1 MQGPLREQA
10 RSHRGAAGL
19 VGWCGGQSSMNLS
32 GPFIKRPVATMLLS
46 LAIMLLGGVSF
57 GLLPVSPL
65 PQMDFPVI
73 VVQASLPGASPEV
86 MASTVATP
94 LERSFGS
101 IAGVN
106 TMSSRS
112 SQGST
117 RVILQFDL
125 DRDINGAAREVQAA
139 INASRTL
146 LPSGMRSMP
155 TYKKVNPSQA
165 PIMVLSLTSDVL
177 EKGQLYDLASTIL
190 SQSLSQVQGVGEVQ
204 IGGSS
209 LPAVRIELEPQSLNQ
224 YGVALDDVRNTI
236 ANANV
241 RRPKGS
247 VEDDQR
253 LWQVQANDQLEK
265 AKDYESLIIHYN
277 GGAALRLKD
286 VAKVSD
292 GVEDRY
298 NSGFFN
304 DDAAVLLVINRQA
317 GANIIETVNEIKA
330 QLPALQA
337 VLPASVKLNLA
348 MDRSPVIK
356 ATLHEAEMT
365 LLIAVA
371 LVILVVFLFLGNFRA
386 SLIPTLAVP
395 VSLVGTFAVM
405 YLYGF
410 SLNNL
415 SLMALILATGLV
427 VDDAIVVLENI
438 SRHIDEGVRPMRA
451 AYLGA
456 QEVGFTLLSM
466 NVSLVAVFLSIL
478 FMGGII
484 ESLFREFSITL
495 AAAIVVSL
503 VVSLTLTPML
513 CARWLKPH
521 TPGQENRLQR
531 WSRRANDWMVGKY
544 ATSLDWVLRHKRL
557 TLLSLFVT
565 IGVNIALYVVVPKTF
580 MPQQDTGQLI
590 GFVRGDDGLS
600 FSVMQPK
607 MEIFRRA
614 VLKDEAVESVA
625 GFIGGNNG
633 TNNAFMLV
641 RLKPIKERSIS
652 AQKVI
657 ERLRKEM
664 PKVPGAQL
672 MLMADQDLQFGGGRE
687 QTTSQYSYI
696 LQSGDLGA
704 LREWYPKVVTALKAL
719 PELTA
724 IDAREGRGARQVT
737 LIVDR
742 DQAKRLGVDMDMVT
756 AVLNNAYSQR
766 QISTIYDSLNQYQVV
781 MEVNPKYAQDPITL
795 KQVQV
800 ITADGARIPL
810 STIAHYE
817 NSLENDRVS
826 HEGQFASESI
836 AFDMAEG
843 VTVEQG
849 GAAIERAIAKVGL
862 PEDVI
867 AKMAGTADAFAATQ
881 KSQPW
886 MILGALVAVYL
897 VLGVL
902 YESYIH
908 PLTILSTL
916 PSAGVGALLS
926 IYALGGEFSL
936 ISLLGL
942 FLLIGVVKK
951 NAILMI
957 DLALQLERSQG
968 MAPLESIRSAC
979 LQRLRP
985 ILMTTLAAILG
996 ALPLLMSR
1004 AEGAEMRQPLGLT
1017 IIGGLIFSQVLTLYT
1032 TPVVYLYLDRLRHRF
1047 NKWRGVRT
1055 DAALETPL

>member
-1 MQGPLREQA
+1 
-10 RSHRGAAGL
+10 
-19 VGWCGGQSSMNLS
+19 MNLS

-46 LAIMLLGGVSF
+46 LAILLLGGVSF
-57 GLLPVSPL
+57 GLLPVAPL

-94 LERSFGS
+94 LERSFGA

-139 INASRTL
+139 INASRNL

-165 PIMVLSLTSDVL
+165 PVMVLSLTSDVL

-190 SQSLSQVQGVGEVQ
+190 SQSVSQVQGVGEVQ

-209 LPAVRIELEPQSLNQ
+209 LPAVRIELEPQALNQ

-247 VEDDQR
+247 VEDSQR

-265 AKDYESLIIHYN
+265 AKDYESLIIHYAD
-277 GGAALRLKD
+277 GAALRLKD

-304 DDAAVLLVINRQA
+304 NDAAVLLVINRQA
-317 GANIIETVNEIKA
+317 GANIIETVNDIKA

-337 VLPASVKLNLA
+337 VLPASVKLNVA

-438 SRHIDEGVRPMRA
+438 SRHIDKGVPPMKA

-478 FMGGII
+478 FMGGIV

-495 AAAIVVSL
+495 AASIVVSL

-521 TPGQENRLQR
+521 TPGEENRLQR
-531 WSRRANDWMVGKY
+531 WSQRANEWMVGKY
-544 ATSLDWVLRHKRL
+544 ATSLDWVLRHRRL
-557 TLLSLFVT
+557 TLLSLVVT
-565 IGVNIALYVVVPKTF
+565 VGVNIALYIVVPKTF

-590 GFVRGDDGLS
+590 GYVRGDDGLS

-607 MEIFRRA
+607 METFRRA
-614 VLKDEAVESVA
+614 VLKDDAVQSVA
-625 GFIGGNNG
+625 GFIGGTNG

-641 RLKPIKERSIS
+641 RLKPIKERNIS

-664 PKVPGAQL
+664 PKVAGAQL

-696 LQSGDLGA
+696 LQSADLGE

-724 IDAREGRGARQVT
+724 IDAREGRGAQQVT

-817 NSLENDRVS
+817 NSLEDDRVS

-836 AFDMAEG
+836 SFDMAEG

-849 GAAIERAIAKVGL
+849 TAAIERAIARLGM

-867 AKMAGTADAFAATQ
+867 VKMAGTADAFAATQ

-957 DLALQLERSQG
+957 DLALQLERHQG

-996 ALPLLMSR
+996 ALPLLLSR

-1032 TPVVYLYLDRLRHRF
+1032 TPVVYLYLDKLRHRF
-1047 NKWRGVRT
+1047 NHWRGVRT

>member
-1 MQGPLREQA
+1 
-10 RSHRGAAGL
+10 
-19 VGWCGGQSSMNLS
+19 MNLS

-94 LERSFGS
+94 LERSFGA

-139 INASRTL
+139 INASRNL

-209 LPAVRIELEPQSLNQ
+209 LPAVRIELEPQALNQ
-224 YGVALDDVRNTI
+224 YGVALDDVRKTI
-236 ANANV
+236 AGANV

-247 VEDDQR
+247 VEDGER
-253 LWQVQANDQLEK
+253 LWQIQANDQLEK

-277 GGAALRLKD
+277 NGAALRLKD

-438 SRHIDEGVRPMRA
+438 SRHIDEGVKPMKA

-456 QEVGFTLLSM
+456 KEVGFTLLSM

-478 FMGGII
+478 FMGGIV

-531 WSRRANDWMVGKY
+531 WSRKTNDWMVGKY
-544 ATSLDWVLRHKRL
+544 ATSLDWVLRHRRL
-557 TLLSLFVT
+557 TLLSLIITV
-565 IGVNIALYVVVPKTF
+565 GVNVALYVVVPKTF

-607 MEIFRRA
+607 METFRRA

-641 RLKPIKERSIS
+641 RLKPIKERNLS

-704 LREWYPKVVTALKAL
+704 LREWYPKVVTALRAL

-724 IDAREGRGARQVT
+724 IDAREGRGAQQVT

-742 DQAKRLGVDMDMVT
+742 DQAKRLGVDMNMVT

-781 MEVNPKYAQDPITL
+781 MEVNPKYAQDPVTL
-795 KQVQV
+795 NQVHV

-817 NSLENDRVS
+817 NSLEDDRVS

-849 GAAIERAIAKVGL
+849 SAAIERAIAKVGL

-881 KSQPW
+881 KSQPF
-886 MILGALVAVYL
+886 MILGALLAVYL

-957 DLALQLERSQG
+957 DLALQLERHQG
-968 MAPLESIRSAC
+968 LSPLESIRSAC

-996 ALPLLMSR
+996 ALPLLLSR

-1032 TPVVYLYLDRLRHRF
+1032 TPVVYLYLDKLRHRF

>member
-1 MQGPLREQA
+1 
-10 RSHRGAAGL
+10 
-19 VGWCGGQSSMNLS
+19 MNLS

-94 LERSFGS
+94 LERSFGA

-139 INASRTL
+139 INASRNL

-209 LPAVRIELEPQSLNQ
+209 LPAVRIELEPQALNQ

-438 SRHIDEGVRPMRA
+438 SRHIDEGVRPMKA

-503 VVSLTLTPML
+503 LVSLTLTPML

-565 IGVNIALYVVVPKTF
+565 IGVNIALYIVVPKTF
-580 MPQQDTGQLI
+580 LPQQDTGQLI

-625 GFIGGNNG
+625 GFIGGSNG

-641 RLKPIKERSIS
+641 RLKPIKERNIS

-704 LREWYPKVVTALKAL
+704 LREWYPKVVTALRAL

-781 MEVNPKYAQDPITL
+781 MEVNPKYAQDPVTL

-862 PEDVI
+862 PEEVI

-957 DLALQLERSQG
+957 DLALQLERHQG

-996 ALPLLMSR
+996 ALPLLLSR

-1032 TPVVYLYLDRLRHRF
+1032 TPVVYLYLDKLRHRF

>member
-1 MQGPLREQA
+1 
-10 RSHRGAAGL
+10 
-19 VGWCGGQSSMNLS
+19 MNLS

-94 LERSFGS
+94 LERSFGA

-139 INASRTL
+139 INASRNL

-209 LPAVRIELEPQSLNQ
+209 LPAVRIELEPQALNQ

-236 ANANV
+236 ATANV

-247 VEDDQR
+247 VEDEQR

-265 AKDYESLIIHYN
+265 AKDYESLIIHYA

-438 SRHIDEGVRPMRA
+438 SRHIDAGIKPMKA

-495 AAAIVVSL
+495 AASIVVSL

-521 TPGQENRLQR
+521 VPGQENRLQR
-531 WSRRANDWMVGKY
+531 WSQRANDWMVGKY
-544 ATSLDWVLRHKRL
+544 ATSLDWVLRHRRL
-557 TLLSLFVT
+557 TLLSLIIT
-565 IGVNIALYVVVPKTF
+565 IGVNVALYVVVPKTF

-600 FSVMQPK
+600 FGVMQPK
-607 MEIFRRA
+607 METFRRA
-614 VLKDEAVESVA
+614 VLKDDAVQSVA
-625 GFIGGNNG
+625 GFIGGTNG

-641 RLKPIKERSIS
+641 RLKPIKERNIS

-664 PKVPGAQL
+664 PKVAGAQL

-696 LQSGDLGA
+696 LQSADLGE
-704 LREWYPKVVTALKAL
+704 LRQWYPKVVAALKAL

-724 IDAREGRGARQVT
+724 IDAREGRGAQQVT

-742 DQAKRLGVDMDMVT
+742 DQAKRLGIDMDMVT

-800 ITADGARIPL
+800 ITADGARVPL

-817 NSLENDRVS
+817 NSLEDDRVS

-849 GAAIERAIAKVGL
+849 TAAIERAIARLGM

-867 AKMAGTADAFAATQ
+867 VKMAGTADAFAATQ
-881 KSQPW
+881 KSQPF

-957 DLALQLERSQG
+957 DLALQLERQQG
-968 MAPLESIRSAC
+968 LAPLESIRNAC

-996 ALPLLMSR
+996 ALPLLLGR

-1032 TPVVYLYLDRLRHRF
+1032 TPVVYLYLDKARHRF

>member
-1 MQGPLREQA
+1 
-10 RSHRGAAGL
+10 
-19 VGWCGGQSSMNLS
+19 
-32 GPFIKRPVATMLLS
+32 MLLS

-94 LERSFGS
+94 LERSFGA

-139 INASRTL
+139 INASRNL

-209 LPAVRIELEPQSLNQ
+209 LPAVRIELDPQALNQ
-224 YGVALDDVRNTI
+224 YGVALDDVRKTI
-236 ANANV
+236 AEANV

-253 LWQVQANDQLEK
+253 LWQIQANDQLEK

-438 SRHIDEGVRPMRA
+438 SRHIDEGVKPMKA

-456 QEVGFTLLSM
+456 KEVGFTLLSM

-521 TPGQENRLQR
+521 TPGEENRLQR
-531 WSRRANDWMVGKY
+531 WSRRTNDWMVGKY
-544 ATSLDWVLRHKRL
+544 ATSLDWVLRHRRL
-557 TLLSLFVT
+557 TLLSLIITV
-565 IGVNIALYVVVPKTF
+565 GVNVALYVVVPKTF

-607 MEIFRRA
+607 METFRRA
-614 VLKDEAVESVA
+614 VLKDAAVESVA
-625 GFIGGNNG
+625 GFIGGTNG

-641 RLKPIKERSIS
+641 RLKPIKERNIS

-664 PKVPGAQL
+664 PKVAGAQL

-696 LQSGDLGA
+696 LQSGDLGE
-704 LREWYPKVVTALKAL
+704 LREWYPKVVTALRAL

-724 IDAREGRGARQVT
+724 IDAREGAGAQQVT

-742 DQAKRLGVDMDMVT
+742 DQAKRLGVDMEMVT

-781 MEVNPKYAQDPITL
+781 MEVNPKYAQDPVTL

-810 STIAHYE
+810 STFAHYE
-817 NSLENDRVS
+817 NSLEDDRVS

-836 AFDMAEG
+836 SFDMAEG

-849 GAAIERAIAKVGL
+849 SAAIERAIAKLGL

-867 AKMAGTADAFAATQ
+867 VKMAGTADAFAATQ
-881 KSQPW
+881 KSQPF
-886 MILGALVAVYL
+886 MILGALLAVYL

-926 IYALGGEFSL
+926 IYVLGGEFSL

-957 DLALQLERSQG
+957 DLALQLERHQG

-996 ALPLLMSR
+996 ALPLLLSR

-1032 TPVVYLYLDRLRHRF
+1032 TPVVYLYLDKLRHRF

>member
-1 MQGPLREQA
+1 
-10 RSHRGAAGL
+10 
-19 VGWCGGQSSMNLS
+19 MNLS

-94 LERSFGS
+94 LERSFGA

-139 INASRTL
+139 INASRNL

-209 LPAVRIELEPQSLNQ
+209 LPAVRIELEPQALNQ
-224 YGVALDDVRNTI
+224 YGVALDDVRKTI
-236 ANANV
+236 AEANV

-253 LWQVQANDQLEK
+253 LWQIQANDQLEK

-438 SRHIDEGVRPMRA
+438 SRHIDEGVKPMKA

-456 QEVGFTLLSM
+456 KEVGFTLLSM

-495 AAAIVVSL
+495 AASIVVSL

-521 TPGQENRLQR
+521 TPGEENRLQR
-531 WSRRANDWMVGKY
+531 WSRRTNDWMVGKY
-544 ATSLDWVLRHKRL
+544 ATSLDWVLRHRRL
-557 TLLSLFVT
+557 TLLSLIITV
-565 IGVNIALYVVVPKTF
+565 GVNVALYVVVPKTF

-607 MEIFRRA
+607 MEVFRRA

-625 GFIGGNNG
+625 GFIGGTNG

-641 RLKPIKERSIS
+641 RLKPIKERNIS

-664 PKVPGAQL
+664 PKVAGAQL

-696 LQSGDLGA
+696 LQSGDLGE
-704 LREWYPKVVTALKAL
+704 LREWYPKVVTALRAL

-724 IDAREGRGARQVT
+724 IDAREGAGAQQVT

-742 DQAKRLGVDMDMVT
+742 DQAKRLGVDMEMVT

-781 MEVNPKYAQDPITL
+781 MEVNPKYAQDPVTL

-810 STIAHYE
+810 STFAHYE
-817 NSLENDRVS
+817 NSLEDDRVS

-836 AFDMAEG
+836 SFDMAEG

-849 GAAIERAIAKVGL
+849 SAAIERAIAKLGL

-867 AKMAGTADAFAATQ
+867 VKMAGTADAFAATQ
-881 KSQPW
+881 KSQPF
-886 MILGALVAVYL
+886 MILGALLAVYL

-926 IYALGGEFSL
+926 IYVLGGEFSL

-957 DLALQLERSQG
+957 DLALQLERHQG

-996 ALPLLMSR
+996 ALPLLLSR

-1032 TPVVYLYLDRLRHRF
+1032 TPVVYLYLDKLRHRF

>member
-1 MQGPLREQA
+1 
-10 RSHRGAAGL
+10 
-19 VGWCGGQSSMNLS
+19 MNLS

-73 VVQASLPGASPEV
+73 VVSASLPGASPEV

-94 LERSFGS
+94 LERSFGA

-106 TMSSRS
+106 TMSSCS

-117 RVILQFDL
+117 RVILQFDQ

-139 INASRTL
+139 INASRNL

-177 EKGQLYDLASTIL
+177 AKGELYDLASTIL
-190 SQSLSQVQGVGEVQ
+190 SQSLSQVPGVGEVQ

-209 LPAVRIELEPQSLNQ
+209 LPAVRIELEPQLLNQ
-224 YGVALDDVRNTI
+224 YGVSLDEVRSTI
-236 ANANV
+236 ASANV
-241 RRPKGS
+241 RRPKGAVS
-247 VEDDQR
+247 DGER
-253 LWQVQANDQLEK
+253 NWQIQANDQLEK
-265 AKDYESLIIHYN
+265 AKDYESLIIRYQD
-277 GGAALRLKD
+277 GAALRLNH
-286 VAKVSD
+286 VAKVQDS
-292 GVEDRY
+292 VEDRY

-304 DDAAVLLVINRQA
+304 NDAAVLLVVNRQA
-317 GANIIETVNEIKA
+317 GANIIETVNAIKA

-337 VLPASVKLNLA
+337 VLPANVKLEVA

-365 LLIAVA
+365 LLIAVV
-371 LVILVVFLFLGNFRA
+371 LVIIVVFLFLGNFRA

-395 VSLVGTFAVM
+395 VSLIGTFAIM

-438 SRHIDEGVRPMRA
+438 SRHIDAGIAPMKA
-451 AYLGA
+451 AYMGA
-456 QEVGFTLLSM
+456 KEVGFTLLSM

-478 FMGGII
+478 FMGGIV

-495 AAAIVVSL
+495 AASIVVSL

-521 TPGQENRLQR
+521 VPGTENAMQR
-531 WSRRANDWMVGKY
+531 WSMRLNERMVSGY
-544 ATSLDWVLRHKRL
+544 ARSLDWVLRHKRL
-557 TLLSLFVT
+557 TLLSLLVT
-565 IGVNIALYVVVPKTF
+565 IGVNVALYVVVPKTF

-607 MEIFRRA
+607 MEIFRKA
-614 VLKDEAVESVA
+614 VLADPAVESVA
-625 GFIGGNNG
+625 GFIGGNGG
-633 TNNAFMLV
+633 TNNAFMIV
-641 RLKPIKERSIS
+641 RLKPISERKVS

-657 ERLRKEM
+657 ERLRENM
-664 PKVPGAQL
+664 PKVPGGRL
-672 MLMADQDLQFGGGRE
+672 MLMADQDLQFGGGRD
-687 QTTSQYSYI
+687 QTSSQYSYI
-696 LQSGDLGA
+696 LQSGDLGE
-704 LREWYPKVVTALKAL
+704 LRTWYPKVVAALKAL

-724 IDAREGRGARQVT
+724 IDAREGRGAQQVT
-737 LIVDR
+737 LVVDR

-781 MEVNPKYAQDPITL
+781 MEVNPKYAQDPETL
-795 KQVQV
+795 NQVQV
-800 ITADGARIPL
+800 ITADGQRIPL
-810 STIAHYE
+810 SAIAHYE
-817 NSLENDRVS
+817 NSLQNDRVS

-836 AFDMAEG
+836 AFDLAPG
-843 VTVEQG
+843 VTLEQG
-849 GAAIERAIAKVGL
+849 TAAIERAVAKLGL
-862 PEDVI
+862 PEEVI
-867 AKMAGTADAFAATQ
+867 VKMAGTGDAFAATQ
-881 KSQPW
+881 KSQPF

-897 VLGVL
+897 VLGIL

-926 IYALGGEFSL
+926 IYLTGGEFSL

-957 DLALQLERSQG
+957 DLALQLERHSGLDPQ
-968 MAPLESIRSAC
+968 ASIRSAC

-996 ALPLLMSR
+996 ALPLMLGT

-1017 IIGGLIFSQVLTLYT
+1017 IIGGLVFSQILTLYT
-1032 TPVVYLYLDRLRHRF
+1032 TPVVYLYLDRARHRF
-1047 NKWRGVRT
+1047 NAWRGVRT
-1055 DAALETPL
+1055 DAALDTAL

>member
-1 MQGPLREQA
+1 
-10 RSHRGAAGL
+10 
-19 VGWCGGQSSMNLS
+19 MNLS

-46 LAIMLLGGVSF
+46 LAILLLGGVSF

-94 LERSFGS
+94 LERSFGA

-139 INASRTL
+139 INASRNL

-209 LPAVRIELEPQSLNQ
+209 LPAVRIELEPQALNQ

-247 VEDDQR
+247 VEDGQR

-265 AKDYESLIIHYN
+265 AKDYESLIIHYAD
-277 GGAALRLKD
+277 GAALRLKD

-304 DDAAVLLVINRQA
+304 NDRAVLLVINRQA

-337 VLPASVKLNLA
+337 VLPASVKLNVA

-438 SRHIDEGVRPMRA
+438 SRHIDKGVPPMKA

-466 NVSLVAVFLSIL
+466 NASLVAVFLSIL
-478 FMGGII
+478 FMGGIV

-495 AAAIVVSL
+495 AASIVVSL

-521 TPGQENRLQR
+521 TPGEENRLQR
-531 WSRRANDWMVGKY
+531 WSQRANEWMVGKY
-544 ATSLDWVLRHKRL
+544 ATSLDWVLRHRRL
-557 TLLSLFVT
+557 TLLSLIVT
-565 IGVNIALYVVVPKTF
+565 VGVNIALYVVVPKTF

-607 MEIFRRA
+607 METFRRA
-614 VLKDEAVESVA
+614 VLKDDAVQSVA
-625 GFIGGNNG
+625 GFIGGTNG

-641 RLKPIKERSIS
+641 RLKPIKERNLS

-664 PKVPGAQL
+664 PKVAGAQL

-696 LQSGDLGA
+696 LQSADLGE
-704 LREWYPKVVTALKAL
+704 LRQWYPKVVTALKAL

-724 IDAREGRGARQVT
+724 IDAREGRGAQQVT

-795 KQVQV
+795 NQVQV

-817 NSLENDRVS
+817 NSLEDDRVS

-836 AFDMAEG
+836 SFDMAEG
-843 VTVEQG
+843 VAVEQG
-849 GAAIERAIAKVGL
+849 TAAIERAIARLGM

-867 AKMAGTADAFAATQ
+867 VKMAGTADAFAATQ

-957 DLALQLERSQG
+957 DLALQLERHQG

-996 ALPLLMSR
+996 ALPLLLGR

-1017 IIGGLIFSQVLTLYT
+1017 IIGGLVFSQVLTLYT
-1032 TPVVYLYLDRLRHRF
+1032 TPVVYLYLDKLRHRF
-1047 NKWRGVRT
+1047 NHWRGVRT

>member
-1 MQGPLREQA
+1 
-10 RSHRGAAGL
+10 
-19 VGWCGGQSSMNLS
+19 MNLS

-57 GLLPVSPL
+57 GLLPVAPL

-94 LERSFGS
+94 LERSFGA

-139 INASRTL
+139 INASRNL

-209 LPAVRIELEPQSLNQ
+209 LPAVRVELEPQALNQ
-224 YGVALDDVRNTI
+224 YGVALDDVRKTI
-236 ANANV
+236 AEANV

-247 VEDDQR
+247 VEDGQR
-253 LWQVQANDQLEK
+253 LWQIQANDQLEK
-265 AKDYESLIIHYN
+265 AKDYESLIIHYAD
-277 GGAALRLKD
+277 GAALRLKD

-438 SRHIDEGVRPMRA
+438 SRHIDEGVKPLQA

-456 QEVGFTLLSM
+456 KEVGFTLLSM

-478 FMGGII
+478 FMGGIV

-521 TPGQENRLQR
+521 TPGQENRLQH
-531 WSRRANDWMVGKY
+531 WSRRTNDWMVGKY
-544 ATSLDWVLRHKRL
+544 ATSLDWVLRHRRL
-557 TLLSLFVT
+557 TLLSLLITV
-565 IGVNIALYVVVPKTF
+565 GVNVALYVVVPKTF

-614 VLKDEAVESVA
+614 VLKDDAVESVA
-625 GFIGGNNG
+625 GFIGGTNG

-641 RLKPIKERSIS
+641 RLKPIKERNLS

-696 LQSGDLGA
+696 LQSGDLGE
-704 LREWYPKVVTALKAL
+704 LREWYPKVVTALRAL

-724 IDAREGRGARQVT
+724 IDAREGRGAQQVT

-742 DQAKRLGVDMDMVT
+742 DQAKRLGVDMNMVT

-781 MEVNPKYAQDPITL
+781 MEVDPKYAQDPVTL

-800 ITADGARIPL
+800 ITADGARVPL
-810 STIAHYE
+810 STFAHYE
-817 NSLENDRVS
+817 SSLEDDRVS
-826 HEGQFASESI
+826 HEGQFASEDIS
-836 AFDMAEG
+836 FDMAEG

-849 GAAIERAIAKVGL
+849 SAAIERAIAKLGL

-881 KSQPW
+881 KSQPF
-886 MILGALVAVYL
+886 MILGALLAVYL

-957 DLALQLERSQG
+957 DLALQLERHQG
-968 MAPLESIRSAC
+968 MTPLESIRSAC

-996 ALPLLMSR
+996 ALPLLLSR

-1032 TPVVYLYLDRLRHRF
+1032 TPVVYLYLDKLRHRF
-1047 NKWRGVRT
+1047 NQWRGVRT

>member
-1 MQGPLREQA
+1 
-10 RSHRGAAGL
+10 
-19 VGWCGGQSSMNLS
+19 MNLS

-94 LERSFGS
+94 LERSFGA

-139 INASRTL
+139 INASRNL

-209 LPAVRIELEPQSLNQ
+209 LPAVRIELEPQALNQ

-337 VLPASVKLNLA
+337 VLPASVKLNVA

-365 LLIAVA
+365 LLIAVV

-438 SRHIDEGVRPMRA
+438 SRHIDAGIRPMKA

-531 WSRRANDWMVGKY
+531 WSQRANEWMVGKY
-544 ATSLDWVLRHKRL
+544 ATSLDWVLRHRRL

-580 MPQQDTGQLI
+580 LPQQDTGQLI

-625 GFIGGNNG
+625 GFIGGTNG

-664 PKVPGAQL
+664 PKVAGAQL

-724 IDAREGRGARQVT
+724 IDAREGRGAQQVT

-817 NSLENDRVS
+817 NSLEDDRVS

-836 AFDMAEG
+836 SFDMAEG

-849 GAAIERAIAKVGL
+849 SAAIERAIASVGL

-957 DLALQLERSQG
+957 DLALQLERHQG
-968 MAPLESIRSAC
+968 MAPLESIRNAC

-996 ALPLLMSR
+996 ALPLLLSR

-1032 TPVVYLYLDRLRHRF
+1032 TPVVYLYLDKLRHRF
-1047 NKWRGVRT
+1047 NHWRGVRT

>member
-1 MQGPLREQA
+1 
-10 RSHRGAAGL
+10 
-19 VGWCGGQSSMNLS
+19 MNLS

-94 LERSFGS
+94 LERSFGA

-139 INASRTL
+139 INASRNL

-209 LPAVRIELEPQSLNQ
+209 LPAVRIELEPQALNQ
-224 YGVALDDVRNTI
+224 YGVALDEVRKTI
-236 ANANV
+236 AGANV

-247 VEDDQR
+247 VEDSER
-253 LWQVQANDQLEK
+253 LWQIQANDQLEK
-265 AKDYESLIIHYN
+265 AKDYESLIIHYKD
-277 GGAALRLKD
+277 GAALRLKD

-438 SRHIDEGVRPMRA
+438 SRHIDEGVKPMKA

-456 QEVGFTLLSM
+456 KEVGFTLLSM

-478 FMGGII
+478 FMGGIV

-544 ATSLDWVLRHKRL
+544 ATSLDWVLRHRRL
-557 TLLSLFVT
+557 TLLSLIITV
-565 IGVNIALYVVVPKTF
+565 GVNVALYVVVPKTF

-607 MEIFRRA
+607 METFRRA

-625 GFIGGNNG
+625 GFIGGTNG

-641 RLKPIKERSIS
+641 RLKPIKERNLS

-704 LREWYPKVVTALKAL
+704 LREWYPKVVTALRAL

-724 IDAREGRGARQVT
+724 IDAREGRGAQQVT

-742 DQAKRLGVDMDMVT
+742 DQAKRLGVDMNMVT

-781 MEVNPKYAQDPITL
+781 MEVNPKYAQDPVTL
-795 KQVQV
+795 NQVQV

-817 NSLENDRVS
+817 NSLEDDRVS

-849 GAAIERAIAKVGL
+849 SAAIERAIAKVGL

-881 KSQPW
+881 KSQPF
-886 MILGALVAVYL
+886 MILGALLAVYL

-957 DLALQLERSQG
+957 DLALQLERHQG
-968 MAPLESIRSAC
+968 LSPLESIRSAC

-996 ALPLLMSR
+996 ALPLLLGR

-1032 TPVVYLYLDRLRHRF
+1032 TPVVYLYLDKLRHRF

>member
-1 MQGPLREQA
+1 
-10 RSHRGAAGL
+10 
-19 VGWCGGQSSMNLS
+19 MNLS

-46 LAIMLLGGVSF
+46 LAIILLGGVSF

-94 LERSFGS
+94 LERSFGA

-139 INASRTL
+139 INASRNL

-209 LPAVRIELEPQSLNQ
+209 LPAVRIELEPQALNQ

-247 VEDDQR
+247 VEDGQR

-265 AKDYESLIIHYN
+265 AKDYESLIIHYAD
-277 GGAALRLKD
+277 GAALRLKD

-365 LLIAVA
+365 LLIAVV

-438 SRHIDEGVRPMRA
+438 SRHIDKGVPPMKA

-503 VVSLTLTPML
+503 LVSLTLTPML

-531 WSRRANDWMVGKY
+531 WSQQTNEWMVGKY
-544 ATSLDWVLRHKRL
+544 ATSLDWVLRHRRL
-557 TLLSLFVT
+557 TLLSLLVT

-580 MPQQDTGQLI
+580 LPQQDTGQLI

-614 VLKDEAVESVA
+614 VLKDEAVQSVA
-625 GFIGGNNG
+625 GFIGGSNG

-641 RLKPIKERSIS
+641 RLKPIQERNLS

-687 QTTSQYSYI
+687 QTSSQYSYI

-724 IDAREGRGARQVT
+724 IDAREGRGAQQVT

-795 KQVQV
+795 NQVKV

-817 NSLENDRVS
+817 NSLEDDRVS

-849 GAAIERAIAKVGL
+849 SAAIERAIAKVGL

-926 IYALGGEFSL
+926 IYVLGGEFSL

-957 DLALQLERSQG
+957 DLALQLERHQG
-968 MAPLESIRSAC
+968 LEPLESIRSAC

-996 ALPLLMSR
+996 ALPLLLSR

-1017 IIGGLIFSQVLTLYT
+1017 IIGGLVFSQVLTLYT
-1032 TPVVYLYLDRLRHRF
+1032 TPVVYLYLDNLRHRF
-1047 NKWRGVRT
+1047 NRWRGVRT

>member
-1 MQGPLREQA
+1 
-10 RSHRGAAGL
+10 
-19 VGWCGGQSSMNLS
+19 MNLS
-32 GPFIKRPVATMLLS
+32 GPFIRRPVATLLLS

-73 VVQASLPGASPEV
+73 VVSASFPGASPEV

-94 LERSFGS
+94 LERSFGA

-117 RVILQFDL
+117 RVILQFDQ

-139 INASRTL
+139 INASRNL

-177 EKGQLYDLASTIL
+177 SKGELYDLASTIL
-190 SQSLSQVQGVGEVQ
+190 SQSLSQVPGVGEVQ

-209 LPAVRIELEPQSLNQ
+209 LPAVRIELEPQLLNQ
-224 YGVALDDVRNTI
+224 YGVSLDEVRNTI

-241 RRPKGS
+241 RRPKGAVS
-247 VEDDQR
+247 DGER
-253 LWQVQANDQLEK
+253 NWQIQANDQLEK
-265 AKDYESLIIHYN
+265 AKDYEPLIIRYQD
-277 GGAALRLKD
+277 GAALRLSH
-286 VAKVSD
+286 VAKVQDS
-292 GVEDRY
+292 VEDRY

-304 DDAAVLLVINRQA
+304 NDAAVLLVVNRQA
-317 GANIIETVNEIKA
+317 GANIIETVNAIKA

-395 VSLVGTFAVM
+395 VSLVGTFAIM

-438 SRHIDEGVRPMRA
+438 SRHIDAGIAPMKA

-456 QEVGFTLLSM
+456 KEVGFTLLSM

-495 AAAIVVSL
+495 AASIVVSL

-521 TPGQENRLQR
+521 VPGTENAMQR
-531 WSRRANDWMVGKY
+531 WSNRLNERMVNGY
-544 ATSLDWVLRHKRL
+544 ARSLDWVLRHKRL
-557 TLLSLFVT
+557 TLFSLLVT
-565 IGVNIALYVVVPKTF
+565 IGINVALYVVVPKTF

-607 MEIFRRA
+607 MEIFRKA
-614 VLKDEAVESVA
+614 VLADPAVESVA
-625 GFIGGNNG
+625 GFIGGNGG
-633 TNNAFMLV
+633 TNNALMIV
-641 RLKPIKERSIS
+641 RLKPISERKIS

-657 ERLRKEM
+657 ERLRETL
-664 PKVPGAQL
+664 PKVPGGRL

-687 QTTSQYSYI
+687 QTSSQYSYI
-696 LQSGDLGA
+696 LQSGDLSE
-704 LREWYPKVVTALKAL
+704 LRTWYPKVVEALKAL

-724 IDAREGRGARQVT
+724 IDAREGRGAQQVT
-737 LIVDR
+737 LVVDR
-742 DQAKRLGVDMDMVT
+742 DQAKRLGVDMNMVT

-766 QISTIYDSLNQYQVV
+766 QISTIYDSLNQYRVV
-781 MEVNPKYAQDPITL
+781 MEVNPQYARDPETL
-795 KQVQV
+795 NQVQV
-800 ITADGARIPL
+800 ITADGQRIPL

-817 NSLENDRVS
+817 NSLQDDRVE
-826 HEGQFASESI
+826 HEGQFASETI
-836 AFDMAEG
+836 AFDLANG
-843 VTVEQG
+843 VSLEQG
-849 GAAIERAIAKVGL
+849 TAAIERAIAKLGL

-867 AKMAGTADAFAATQ
+867 AKMAGTGDAFAATQ
-881 KSQPW
+881 KSQPF

-897 VLGVL
+897 VLGIL

-926 IYALGGEFSL
+926 IYLTGGEFSL

-957 DLALQLERSQG
+957 DLALQLERHAG
-968 MAPLESIRSAC
+968 MSPQESIRSAC

-985 ILMTTLAAILG
+985 ILMTTLAALLG
-996 ALPLLMSR
+996 ALPLMLSH

-1017 IIGGLIFSQVLTLYT
+1017 IIGGLIFSQILTLYT
-1032 TPVVYLYLDRLRHRF
+1032 TPVVYLYLDRVRHRF
-1047 NKWRGVRT
+1047 NQWRGVRT

>member
-1 MQGPLREQA
+1 
-10 RSHRGAAGL
+10 
-19 VGWCGGQSSMNLS
+19 MNLS

-94 LERSFGS
+94 LERSFGA

-139 INASRTL
+139 INASRNL

-209 LPAVRIELEPQSLNQ
+209 LPAVRIELEPQALNQ
-224 YGVALDDVRNTI
+224 YGVALDDVRKTI
-236 ANANV
+236 AGANV

-247 VEDDQR
+247 VEDSER
-253 LWQVQANDQLEK
+253 LWQIQANDQLEK

-277 GGAALRLKD
+277 NGAALRLKD

-438 SRHIDEGVRPMRA
+438 SRHIDEGVKPMKA

-456 QEVGFTLLSM
+456 KEVGFTLLSM

-478 FMGGII
+478 FMGGIV

-531 WSRRANDWMVGKY
+531 WSRKTNDWMVGKY
-544 ATSLDWVLRHKRL
+544 ATSLDWVLRHRRL
-557 TLLSLFVT
+557 TLLSLIVT
-565 IGVNIALYVVVPKTF
+565 VGVNVALYVVVPKTF

-607 MEIFRRA
+607 METFRRA

-625 GFIGGNNG
+625 GFIGGTNG

-641 RLKPIKERSIS
+641 RLKPIKERNLS

-704 LREWYPKVVTALKAL
+704 LREWYPKVVTALRAL

-724 IDAREGRGARQVT
+724 IDAREGRGAQQVT

-742 DQAKRLGVDMDMVT
+742 DQAKRLGVDMNMVT

-781 MEVNPKYAQDPITL
+781 MEVNPKYAQDPVTL
-795 KQVQV
+795 QQVQV

-817 NSLENDRVS
+817 NSLEDDRVS

-849 GAAIERAIAKVGL
+849 SAAIERAIAKVGL

-881 KSQPW
+881 KSQPF
-886 MILGALVAVYL
+886 MILGALLAVYL

-957 DLALQLERSQG
+957 DLALQLERHQG
-968 MAPLESIRSAC
+968 LSPLESIRSAC

-996 ALPLLMSR
+996 ALPLLLSR

-1032 TPVVYLYLDRLRHRF
+1032 TPVVYLYLDKLRHRF

>member
-1 MQGPLREQA
+1 
-10 RSHRGAAGL
+10 
-19 VGWCGGQSSMNLS
+19 MNLS

-57 GLLPVSPL
+57 GLLPVAPL

-94 LERSFGS
+94 LERSFGA

-139 INASRTL
+139 INASRNL

-204 IGGSS
+204 VGGSS
-209 LPAVRIELEPQSLNQ
+209 LPAVRIELEPQLLNQ
-224 YGVALDDVRNTI
+224 YGVALDDVRNAI
-236 ANANV
+236 ANANQ

-253 LWQVQANDQLEK
+253 LWQIQANDQLEK
-265 AKDYESLIIHYN
+265 ARDYEPLIIHYN
-277 GGAALRLKD
+277 NGAALRLKD
-286 VAKVSD
+286 VAKVTD

-386 SLIPTLAVP
+386 SVIPTLAVP
-395 VSLVGTFAVM
+395 VSLVGTFAIM

-438 SRHIDEGVRPMRA
+438 SRHIDEGIAPMKA

-456 QEVGFTLLSM
+456 KEVGFTLLSM

-521 TPGQENRLQR
+521 TPGQENALQR
-531 WSRRANDWMVGKY
+531 WSRRSNEWMVGKY
-544 ATSLDWVLRHKRL
+544 ATSLDWVLRHRRL
-557 TLLSLFVT
+557 TLLSLLLT
-565 IGVNIALYVVVPKTF
+565 IGVNVALYVVVPKTF

-614 VLKDEAVESVA
+614 VLKDSAVESVA
-625 GFIGGNNG
+625 GFIGGSNG

-641 RLKPIKERSIS
+641 RLKPIKERNIS

-696 LQSGDLGA
+696 LQSGDLGE
-704 LREWYPKVVTALKAL
+704 LRQWYPKVVTALRAL

-724 IDAREGRGARQVT
+724 IDAREGHGAQQVT
-737 LIVDR
+737 LMVDR

-795 KQVQV
+795 NQVQV

-810 STIAHYE
+810 SAIAHYE
-817 NSLENDRVS
+817 NSLEDDRVS

-836 AFDMAEG
+836 SFDMAEG

-849 GAAIERAIAKVGL
+849 TAAIERAIAKLGM

-867 AKMAGTADAFAATQ
+867 VKMAGTADAFAATQ
-881 KSQPW
+881 KSQPF
-886 MILGALVAVYL
+886 MILGALLAVYL

-926 IYALGGEFSL
+926 IYVLGGEFSL

-957 DLALQLERSQG
+957 DLALQLERHHG
-968 MAPLESIRSAC
+968 MDPLQSIRSAC

-996 ALPLLMSR
+996 ALPLLLGN
-1004 AEGAEMRQPLGLT
+1004 AEGSEMRQPLGLT
-1017 IIGGLIFSQVLTLYT
+1017 IIGGLVFSQILTLYT
-1032 TPVVYLYLDRLRHRF
+1032 TPVVYLYLDRLRHKF
-1047 NKWRGVRT
+1047 NHWRGVRT

>member
-1 MQGPLREQA
+1 
-10 RSHRGAAGL
+10 
-19 VGWCGGQSSMNLS
+19 MNLS

-94 LERSFGS
+94 LERSFGA

-139 INASRTL
+139 INASRNL

-209 LPAVRIELEPQSLNQ
+209 LPAVRIELEPQALNQ
-224 YGVALDDVRNTI
+224 YGVALDDVRKTI
-236 ANANV
+236 ADANV

-247 VEDDQR
+247 VEDGQR
-253 LWQVQANDQLEK
+253 LWQIQANDQLEK
-265 AKDYESLIIHYN
+265 AKDYESLIIHYAD
-277 GGAALRLKD
+277 GAALRLKD

-438 SRHIDEGVRPMRA
+438 SRHIDEGVKPMQA

-456 QEVGFTLLSM
+456 KEVGFTLLSM

-478 FMGGII
+478 FMGGIV

-531 WSRRANDWMVGKY
+531 WSRKTNDWMVAKY
-544 ATSLDWVLRHKRL
+544 ATSLDWVLRHRRL
-557 TLLSLFVT
+557 TLLSLFITV
-565 IGVNIALYVVVPKTF
+565 GVNVALYVVVPKTF

-607 MEIFRRA
+607 METFRRA

-625 GFIGGNNG
+625 GFIGGTNG

-641 RLKPIKERSIS
+641 RLKPIKDRQLS

-664 PKVPGAQL
+664 PKVAGAQL

-696 LQSGDLGA
+696 LQSGDLGE
-704 LREWYPKVVTALKAL
+704 LREWYPKVVAALRAL

-724 IDAREGRGARQVT
+724 IDAREGKGAQQVT

-742 DQAKRLGVDMDMVT
+742 DQAKRLGVDMSMVT

-817 NSLENDRVS
+817 SSLEDDRVS
-826 HEGQFASESI
+826 HEGQFASEDIS
-836 AFDMAEG
+836 FDMAEG

-849 GAAIERAIAKVGL
+849 SAAIERAIAKLGL
-862 PEDVI
+862 PEGVI

-881 KSQPW
+881 KSQPF
-886 MILGALVAVYL
+886 MILGALLAVYL

-957 DLALQLERSQG
+957 DLALQLERHQG
-968 MAPLESIRSAC
+968 MSPLESIRSAC

-996 ALPLLMSR
+996 ALPLLLSR

-1017 IIGGLIFSQVLTLYT
+1017 IIGGLVFSQVLTLYT
-1032 TPVVYLYLDRLRHRF
+1032 TPVVYLYLDKLRHRF

>member
-1 MQGPLREQA
+1 
-10 RSHRGAAGL
+10 
-19 VGWCGGQSSMNLS
+19 MNLS
-32 GPFIKRPVATMLLS
+32 GPFIRRPVATMLLS
-46 LAIMLLGGVSF
+46 LAIILLGGVSF

-65 PQMDFPVI
+65 PNMDFPVI
-73 VVQASLPGASPEV
+73 VVSASLPGASPEV

-94 LERSFGS
+94 LERSLGT
-101 IAGVN
+101 IAGIS

-139 INASRTL
+139 INASRNL

-190 SQSLSQVQGVGEVQ
+190 SQSLSQVNGVGEVQ

-209 LPAVRIELEPQSLNQ
+209 LPAVRVELEPQLLNQ
-224 YGVALDDVRNTI
+224 YGVSLDEVRTTI

-241 RRPKGS
+241 RKPKGS
-247 VEDDQR
+247 VEDAEHN
-253 LWQVQANDQLEK
+253 WQVQANDQLEK
-265 AKDYESLIIHYN
+265 AKDYEPLIIRYQD
-277 GGAALRLKD
+277 GAALRLSH

-292 GVEDRY
+292 AVEDRY
-298 NSGFFN
+298 NAGFFN
-304 DDAAVLLVINRQA
+304 DKQAVLLVINRQA
-317 GANIIETVNEIKA
+317 GANIIETVAQIKA

-337 VLPASVKLNLA
+337 VLPASVNLDLA

-365 LLIAVA
+365 LLIAVT
-371 LVILVVFLFLGNFRA
+371 LVILVVFFFLGNFRA

-405 YLYGF
+405 YLSGF

-438 SRHIDEGVRPMRA
+438 SRHIDKGVPPMQA

-456 QEVGFTLLSM
+456 KEVGFTLLSM

-484 ESLFREFSITL
+484 ASLFREFSITL
-495 AAAIVVSL
+495 AASIVVSL

-521 TPGQENRLQR
+521 DPDRENPLQR
-531 WSRRANDWMVGKY
+531 WSRRLNERMVAGY
-544 ATSLDWVLRHKRL
+544 DRSLGWVLRHRRL
-557 TLLSLFVT
+557 TLLSLLLT

-590 GFVRGDDGLS
+590 GFIRGDNGLS

-607 MEIFRRA
+607 MEIYRKA
-614 VLKDEAVESVA
+614 VLADPAVDSVA
-625 GFIGGNNG
+625 GFIGGNG
-633 TNNAFMLV
+633 GSNNATMIV
-641 RLKPIKERSIS
+641 RLKPIKERNM
-652 AQKVI
+652 AADKVI
-657 ERLRKEM
+657 ERLRKNM
-664 PKVPGAQL
+664 PQVPGGRL
-672 MLMADQDLQFGGGRE
+672 FLMADQDLQFGGGRE
-687 QTTSQYSYI
+687 QTTSQYQYI
-696 LQSGDLGA
+696 LQSGDLTS
-704 LREWYPKVVTALKAL
+704 LRLWYPKVLAALKSL

-724 IDAREGRGARQVT
+724 IDGREGRGAQQVT
-737 LIVDR
+737 LQVDR
-742 DQAKRLGVDMDMVT
+742 DTAKRLGVDMNMVT

-766 QISTIYDSLNQYQVV
+766 QVSTIYDSLNQYQVV
-781 MEVNPKYAQDPITL
+781 MEVNPKYAQDPVTL
-795 KQVQV
+795 EQVQV
-800 ITADGARIPL
+800 ITAAGERIPL
-810 STIAHYE
+810 SSFTHYE
-817 NSLENDRVS
+817 RSLENDRVT
-826 HEGQFASESI
+826 HDGQFASEDIS
-836 AFDMAEG
+836 FDLAEG
-843 VTVEQG
+843 VTLEQ
-849 GAAIERAIAKVGL
+849 ASTAIEHAVAKVGL
-862 PEDVI
+862 PTDVI
-867 AKMAGTADAFAATQ
+867 AKMAGTADTFAAAQ

-886 MILGALVAVYL
+886 MILGALVVVYL
-897 VLGVL
+897 VLGIL

-926 IYALGGEFSL
+926 IYLLGGQFSL

-957 DLALQLERSQG
+957 DLALQLERESG
-968 MAPLESIRSAC
+968 MTPLESIRSAC

-996 ALPLLMSR
+996 ALPLLLSS
-1004 AEGAEMRQPLGLT
+1004 AEGAEMRHPLGLT
-1017 IIGGLIFSQVLTLYT
+1017 IIGGLIFSQILTLYT
-1032 TPVVYLYLDRLRHRF
+1032 TPVVYLYLDRLRRRV
-1047 NKWRGVRT
+1047 NQWRGVRT

>member
-1 MQGPLREQA
+1 
-10 RSHRGAAGL
+10 
-19 VGWCGGQSSMNLS
+19 MNLS

-94 LERSFGS
+94 LERSFGA
-101 IAGVN
+101 IAGIN

-139 INASRTL
+139 INASRNL

-209 LPAVRIELEPQSLNQ
+209 LPAVRIELEPQALNQ
-224 YGVALDDVRNTI
+224 YGVALDDVRKTI
-236 ANANV
+236 ADANV

-247 VEDDQR
+247 VEDGQR
-253 LWQVQANDQLEK
+253 LWQIQANDQLEK
-265 AKDYESLIIHYN
+265 AKDYESLIIHYAD
-277 GGAALRLKD
+277 GAALRLKD

-371 LVILVVFLFLGNFRA
+371 LVVLVVYLFLGNFRA

-438 SRHIDEGVRPMRA
+438 SRHIDEGVKPMQA

-456 QEVGFTLLSM
+456 KEVGFTLLSM

-478 FMGGII
+478 FMGGLV

-531 WSRRANDWMVGKY
+531 WSQKTNDWMVGKY
-544 ATSLDWVLRHKRL
+544 ATSLDWVLRHRRL
-557 TLLSLFVT
+557 TLLSLLLTV
-565 IGVNIALYVVVPKTF
+565 GVNVALYIVVPKTF
-580 MPQQDTGQLI
+580 LPQQDTGQLI

-600 FSVMQPK
+600 FNVMQPK
-607 MEIFRRA
+607 METFRRA

-633 TNNAFMLV
+633 TNNAFMIV
-641 RLKPIKERSIS
+641 RLKPIKDRQLS

-687 QTTSQYSYI
+687 QTSSQYTYI
-696 LQSGDLGA
+696 LQSGDLA
-704 LREWYPKVVTALKAL
+704 ELRKWFPKVVTALRAL

-724 IDAREGRGARQVT
+724 IDAREGAGAQQVT

-742 DQAKRLGVDMDMVT
+742 DQAKRLGVDMNMVT

-781 MEVNPKYAQDPITL
+781 MEVNPKYAQDPVTL
-795 KQVQV
+795 KQVEV
-800 ITADGARIPL
+800 ITADGARVPL
-810 STIAHYE
+810 STFAHYE

-836 AFDMAEG
+836 SFDMAEG

-849 GAAIERAIAKVGL
+849 SAAIERAIAKVGL

-881 KSQPW
+881 KSQPF
-886 MILGALVAVYL
+886 MILGALLAVYL

-936 ISLLGL
+936 ISLLGI

-957 DLALQLERSQG
+957 DLALQLERHQG
-968 MAPLESIRSAC
+968 LSPLDSIRSAC

-996 ALPLLMSR
+996 ALPLLLGR

-1017 IIGGLIFSQVLTLYT
+1017 IIGGLVFSQVLTLYT
-1032 TPVVYLYLDRLRHRF
+1032 TPVVYLYLDKLRHRF

>member
-1 MQGPLREQA
+1 
-10 RSHRGAAGL
+10 
-19 VGWCGGQSSMNLS
+19 MNLS

-46 LAIMLLGGVSF
+46 LAILLLGGVSF

-94 LERSFGS
+94 LERSFGA

-139 INASRTL
+139 INASRNL

-209 LPAVRIELEPQSLNQ
+209 LPAVRIELEPQALNQ

-247 VEDDQR
+247 VEDGQR

-265 AKDYESLIIHYN
+265 AKDYESLIIHYAD
-277 GGAALRLKD
+277 GAALRLKD

-304 DDAAVLLVINRQA
+304 NDAAVLLVINRQA

-337 VLPASVKLNLA
+337 VLPASVKLNVA

-438 SRHIDEGVRPMRA
+438 SRHIDKGVPPMKA

-466 NVSLVAVFLSIL
+466 NASLVAVFLSIL
-478 FMGGII
+478 FMGGIV

-495 AAAIVVSL
+495 AASILVSL

-521 TPGQENRLQR
+521 TPGEENRLQR
-531 WSRRANDWMVGKY
+531 WSQRANEWMVGKY
-544 ATSLDWVLRHKRL
+544 ATSLDWVLRHRRL
-557 TLLSLFVT
+557 TLLSLIVT
-565 IGVNIALYVVVPKTF
+565 VGVNIALYVVVPKTF

-600 FSVMQPK
+600 FNVMQPK
-607 MEIFRRA
+607 METFRRA
-614 VLKDEAVESVA
+614 VLKDDAVQSVA
-625 GFIGGNNG
+625 GFIGGTNG

-641 RLKPIKERSIS
+641 RLKPIKERNLS

-664 PKVPGAQL
+664 PKVAGAQL

-696 LQSGDLGA
+696 LQSADLGE

-724 IDAREGRGARQVT
+724 IDAREGRGAQQVT

-817 NSLENDRVS
+817 NSLEDDRVS

-836 AFDMAEG
+836 SFDMAEG
-843 VTVEQG
+843 VAVEQG
-849 GAAIERAIAKVGL
+849 TAAIERAIARLGM

-867 AKMAGTADAFAATQ
+867 VKMAGTADAFAATQ

-957 DLALQLERSQG
+957 DLALQLERHQG

-996 ALPLLMSR
+996 ALPLLLSR

-1017 IIGGLIFSQVLTLYT
+1017 IIGGLVFSQVLTLYT
-1032 TPVVYLYLDRLRHRF
+1032 TPVVYLYLDKLRHRF
-1047 NKWRGVRT
+1047 NHWRGVRT

>member
-1 MQGPLREQA
+1 
-10 RSHRGAAGL
+10 
-19 VGWCGGQSSMNLS
+19 MNLS

-57 GLLPVSPL
+57 GLLPVAPL

-73 VVQASLPGASPEV
+73 VVQASLAGASPEV

-94 LERSFGS
+94 LERSFGA

-139 INASRTL
+139 INASRNL

-209 LPAVRIELEPQSLNQ
+209 LPAVRIELEPQALNQ

-277 GGAALRLKD
+277 NGAALRLKD

-317 GANIIETVNEIKA
+317 GANIIETVNDIKA

-438 SRHIDEGVRPMRA
+438 SRHIDEGVPPMKA

-495 AAAIVVSL
+495 AASIVVSL
-503 VVSLTLTPML
+503 IVSLTLTPML

-531 WSRRANDWMVGKY
+531 WSQRANEWMVGKY
-544 ATSLDWVLRHKRL
+544 ATSLDWVLRHRRL
-557 TLLSLFVT
+557 TLLSLIITV
-565 IGVNIALYVVVPKTF
+565 GVNVALYVVVPKTF

-607 MEIFRRA
+607 METFRRA
-614 VLKDEAVESVA
+614 VLKDDAVQSVA
-625 GFIGGNNG
+625 GFIGGTNG

-641 RLKPIKERSIS
+641 RLKPIKERNIS

-664 PKVPGAQL
+664 PKVAGAQL

-696 LQSGDLGA
+696 LQSADLGS
-704 LREWYPKVVTALKAL
+704 LREWYPKVVTALRAL

-724 IDAREGRGARQVT
+724 IDAREGRGAQQVT

-781 MEVNPKYAQDPITL
+781 MEVNPIYAQDPITL

-800 ITADGARIPL
+800 ITSTGARIPL

-817 NSLENDRVS
+817 NSLEDDRVS

-836 AFDMAEG
+836 SFDMAEG

-849 GAAIERAIAKVGL
+849 TAAIERAIAKLGM

-867 AKMAGTADAFAATQ
+867 VKMAGTADAFAATQ
-881 KSQPW
+881 KSQPF

-957 DLALQLERSQG
+957 DLALQLERHQG
-968 MAPLESIRSAC
+968 MSPLDSIRSAC

-996 ALPLLMSR
+996 ALPLLLSR

-1032 TPVVYLYLDRLRHRF
+1032 TPVVYLYLDKLRHRF

>member
-1 MQGPLREQA
+1 
-10 RSHRGAAGL
+10 
-19 VGWCGGQSSMNLS
+19 MNLS

-73 VVQASLPGASPEV
+73 VVSANLPGASPEV

-94 LERSFGS
+94 LERSFGA
-101 IAGVN
+101 IAGIN
-106 TMSSRS
+106 TMSSNS

-117 RVILQFDL
+117 RVILQFDQ

-139 INASRTL
+139 INASRNL
-146 LPSGMRSMP
+146 LPSGMKSMP
-155 TYKKVNPSQA
+155 TYKKINPSQA
-165 PIMVLSLTSDVL
+165 PIMVLSLTSEVL
-177 EKGQLYDLASTIL
+177 SKGQLYDLASTIL
-190 SQSLSQVQGVGEVQ
+190 SQSLSQVPGVGEVQ

-209 LPAVRIELEPQSLNQ
+209 LPAVRIELEPQLLNQ
-224 YGVALDDVRNTI
+224 YGVSLDDVRSTI

-241 RRPKGS
+241 RRPKGAVS
-247 VEDDQR
+247 DGDR
-253 LWQVQANDQLEK
+253 NWQIQANDQLEK
-265 AKDYESLIIHYN
+265 AKDYEPLIIRYQD
-277 GGAALRLKD
+277 GAALRLSH
-286 VAKVSD
+286 VAKVKDS
-292 GVEDRY
+292 VEDRY

-304 DDAAVLLVINRQA
+304 NDAAVLLVVNRQA
-317 GANIIETVNEIKA
+317 GANIIETVNAIKA

-337 VLPASVKLNLA
+337 VLPASVQLNLA

-395 VSLVGTFAVM
+395 VSLVGTFAIM

-438 SRHIDEGVRPMRA
+438 SRHIDAGIAPMKA

-456 QEVGFTLLSM
+456 KEVGFTLLSM

-478 FMGGII
+478 FMGGIV

-495 AAAIVVSL
+495 TASIVVSL

-521 TPGQENRLQR
+521 VPGTENAMQR
-531 WSRRANDWMVGKY
+531 WSIRLNERMVSGY
-544 ATSLDWVLRHKRL
+544 ARSLDWVLRHKRL
-557 TLLSLFVT
+557 TLFSLLVT
-565 IGVNIALYVVVPKTF
+565 IGVNVALYVVAPKTF

-607 MEIFRRA
+607 MEIFRKA
-614 VLKDEAVESVA
+614 VLADPAVESVA
-625 GFIGGNNG
+625 GFIGGNGG
-633 TNNAFMLV
+633 TNNAFMIV
-641 RLKPIKERSIS
+641 RLKPISERKVS

-657 ERLRKEM
+657 ERLRENM
-664 PKVPGAQL
+664 PKVPGGRL
-672 MLMADQDLQFGGGRE
+672 MLMADQDLQFGGGRD
-687 QTTSQYSYI
+687 QTSSQYSYI
-696 LQSGDLGA
+696 LQSGDLGQ
-704 LREWYPKVVTALKAL
+704 LRTWYPKVVAALKEL

-724 IDAREGRGARQVT
+724 IDAREGRGAQQVT
-737 LIVDR
+737 LVVDR

-781 MEVNPKYAQDPITL
+781 MEVNPKYAQDPETL
-795 KQVQV
+795 NQVQV
-800 ITADGARIPL
+800 ITAEGQRIPL

-817 NSLENDRVS
+817 NSLQNDRVS
-826 HEGQFASESI
+826 HEGQFASETI
-836 AFDMAEG
+836 AFDMAPG
-843 VTVEQG
+843 VSLEQG
-849 GAAIERAIAKVGL
+849 TAAIERAIAKLGL
-862 PEDVI
+862 PEEVI
-867 AKMAGTADAFAATQ
+867 VKMAGTGDAFAATQ
-881 KSQPW
+881 KSQPF

-897 VLGVL
+897 VLGIL

-926 IYALGGEFSL
+926 IYLTGGEFSL

-957 DLALQLERSQG
+957 DLALQLERHSG
-968 MAPLESIRSAC
+968 LAPQESIRSAC

-996 ALPLLMSR
+996 ALPLMLST

-1017 IIGGLIFSQVLTLYT
+1017 IIGGLIFSQILTLYT

>member
-1 MQGPLREQA
+1 
-10 RSHRGAAGL
+10 
-19 VGWCGGQSSMNLS
+19 MNLS

-57 GLLPVSPL
+57 GLLPVAPL

-94 LERSFGS
+94 LERSFGA

-139 INASRTL
+139 INASRNL

-209 LPAVRIELEPQSLNQ
+209 LPAVRIELEPQALNQ
-224 YGVALDDVRNTI
+224 YGVALDDVRKTI
-236 ANANV
+236 ADANV

-247 VEDDQR
+247 VEDGQR
-253 LWQVQANDQLEK
+253 LWQIQANDQLEK
-265 AKDYESLIIHYN
+265 AKDYESLIIHYAD
-277 GGAALRLKD
+277 GAALRLKD

-438 SRHIDEGVRPMRA
+438 SRHIDDGVKPMQA

-456 QEVGFTLLSM
+456 KEVGFTLLSM

-478 FMGGII
+478 FMGGIV

-531 WSRRANDWMVGKY
+531 WSRRTNDWMVEKY
-544 ATSLDWVLRHKRL
+544 ATSLDWVLRHRRL
-557 TLLSLFVT
+557 TLLSLLITV
-565 IGVNIALYVVVPKTF
+565 GVNVALYVVVPKTF

-625 GFIGGNNG
+625 GFIGGTNG

-641 RLKPIKERSIS
+641 RLKPIKDRQLN

-696 LQSGDLGA
+696 LQSGDLGE
-704 LREWYPKVVTALKAL
+704 LRKWYPKVVAALRAL

-724 IDAREGRGARQVT
+724 IDAREGAGAQQVT

-742 DQAKRLGVDMDMVT
+742 DQAKRLGVDMNMVT

-781 MEVNPKYAQDPITL
+781 MEVNPKYAQDPVTL

-800 ITADGARIPL
+800 ITADGARVPL
-810 STIAHYE
+810 STFAHYE
-817 NSLENDRVS
+817 NSLEDDRVS
-826 HEGQFASESI
+826 HEGQFASEDIS
-836 AFDMAEG
+836 FDMAEG

-849 GAAIERAIAKVGL
+849 SAAIERAIAKLGL

-881 KSQPW
+881 KSQPF
-886 MILGALVAVYL
+886 MILGALLAVYL

-957 DLALQLERSQG
+957 DLALQLERHQG
-968 MAPLESIRSAC
+968 LSPLESIRSAC

-996 ALPLLMSR
+996 ALPLLLSR

-1032 TPVVYLYLDRLRHRF
+1032 TPVVYLYLDKLRHRF

>member
-1 MQGPLREQA
+1 
-10 RSHRGAAGL
+10 
-19 VGWCGGQSSMNLS
+19 MNLS

-94 LERSFGS
+94 LERSFGA

-139 INASRTL
+139 INASRNL

-209 LPAVRIELEPQSLNQ
+209 LPAVRIELEPQALNQ
-224 YGVALDDVRNTI
+224 YGVALDDVRKTI
-236 ANANV
+236 AGANV

-247 VEDDQR
+247 VEDSER
-253 LWQVQANDQLEK
+253 LWQIQANDQLEK

-277 GGAALRLKD
+277 NGAALRLKD

-438 SRHIDEGVRPMRA
+438 SRHIDEGVKPMKA

-456 QEVGFTLLSM
+456 KEVGFTLLSM

-521 TPGQENRLQR
+521 TPGEENRLQR
-531 WSRRANDWMVGKY
+531 WSRRTNDWMVGKY
-544 ATSLDWVLRHKRL
+544 ATSLDWVLRHRRL
-557 TLLSLFVT
+557 TLLSLLITV
-565 IGVNIALYVVVPKTF
+565 GVNVALYVVVPKTF

-607 MEIFRRA
+607 METFRRA
-614 VLKDEAVESVA
+614 VLKDDAVESVA
-625 GFIGGNNG
+625 GFIGGTNG

-641 RLKPIKERSIS
+641 RLKPIKERQLS

-696 LQSGDLGA
+696 LQSGDLGS
-704 LREWYPKVVTALKAL
+704 LREWYPKVVAALRAL

-724 IDAREGRGARQVT
+724 IDAREGRGAQQVT

-742 DQAKRLGVDMDMVT
+742 DQAKRLGVDMNMVT

-781 MEVNPKYAQDPITL
+781 MEVNPKYAQDPVTL
-795 KQVQV
+795 NQVHV

-817 NSLENDRVS
+817 NSLEDDRVS
-826 HEGQFASESI
+826 HEGQFASEDIS
-836 AFDMAEG
+836 FDMAEG

-849 GAAIERAIAKVGL
+849 SAAIERAIAKLGL

-881 KSQPW
+881 KSQPF
-886 MILGALVAVYL
+886 MILGALLAVYL

-957 DLALQLERSQG
+957 DLALQLERHQG
-968 MAPLESIRSAC
+968 LSPLESIRSAC

-996 ALPLLMSR
+996 ALPLLLSR

-1032 TPVVYLYLDRLRHRF
+1032 TPVVYLYLDKLRHRF